1 MTGAAV
7 VLTLSFAPDLCTG
20 FLIGIP
26 GRSEAKNDGKG
37 RLAALK
43 GALMAER
50 YLVMPRGI
58 NVGARNR
65 VPMAMLRS
73 KLTGLGHTDVATI
86 LHSGNVIVSAE
97 SVRPDV
103 VAAAVQRLLRD
114 EFNVSVP
121 CIVRTANQIHEV
133 LARNP
138 LQDLVTDPSR
148 YLVNFLSDEPD
159 SEVVGA
165 LLSEDHSPEAIAVE
179 GTEAYVWTPDG
190 VKAMT
195 LSFAFLEKRL
205 GVVATARN
213 WNTVQRIV
221 AKL

>member
-1 MTGAAV
+1 
-7 VLTLSFAPDLCTG
+7 
-20 FLIGIP
+20 
-26 GRSEAKNDGKG
+26 
-37 RLAALK
+37 
-43 GALMAER
+43 MAER

-65 VPMAMLRS
+65 VPMATLRS

-86 LHSGNVIVSAE
+86 LNSGNVIVSAE
-97 SVRPDV
+97 SDCPDD
-103 VAAAVQRLLRD
+103 VAAAVQQLLRD

-121 CIVRTANQIHEV
+121 CVVRTADQIREV

-148 YLVNFLSDEPD
+148 YLVNFLSDEPE
-159 SEVVGA
+159 SGAVGA
-165 LLSEDHSPEAIAVE
+165 LLSEDHSPEAITVE
-179 GTEAYVWTPDG
+179 GAEAYVWTPDG

-195 LSFAFLEKRL
+195 LSFAYLERRL